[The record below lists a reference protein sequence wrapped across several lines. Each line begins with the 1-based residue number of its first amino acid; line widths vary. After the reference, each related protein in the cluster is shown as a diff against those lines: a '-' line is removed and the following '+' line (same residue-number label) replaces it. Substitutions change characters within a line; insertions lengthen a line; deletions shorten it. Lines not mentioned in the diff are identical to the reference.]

1 MELYYK
7 RKVNATAYLFIAPF
21 FIFLA
26 MFWLFPMINVFI
38 LSFQKDGILA
48 PATWV
53 GLDNYRKIFS
63 NPEFLN
69 DFLNN
74 LFYVIVIVPSGS
86 IIMGITLSVLLREK
100 TRITSFFE
108 SVYFLPLLLSMVT
121 AGTLMYFLFSSNG
134 PINYVLLQ
142 LGLGEIN
149 WFGNPILAK
158 LVICFLEV
166 WKGDTFFI
174 FIYVAALR
182 AIPEEYYE
190 ACFLDGASRFQTIR
204 YITLPLIKGTILFCV
219 TMSTIWS
226 FQIFDSIYVTTGG
239 GPLKTTRSVVQEIY
253 LSTFKHNDPGLGAA
267 LSIVFLVVILG
278 VSLVQSKVLNTKSD
292 SR

>member
-1 MELYYK
+1 MERNLK
-7 RKVNATAYLFIAPF
+7 RKVHASAYLFIAPF

-26 MFWLFPMINVFI
+26 LFWLFPMLNVFV
-38 LSFQKDGILA
+38 LSLQKDGILA

-53 GLDNYRKIFS
+53 GFENYRKIFT
-63 NPEFLN
+63 NPEIFN
-69 DFLNN
+69 DFLHN

-100 TRITSFFE
+100 ARLTSFFE
-108 SVYFLPLLLSMVT
+108 SVFFLPLLLSMVT
-121 AGTLMYFLFSSNG
+121 AGVLMYFLFSSNG

-142 LGLGEIN
+142 LGLGEVN
-149 WFGNPILAK
+149 WFGNPVLAK

-174 FIYVAALR
+174 FIYIAALR

-190 ACFLDGASRFQTIR
+190 ACLLDGSSRLQTFR

-226 FQIFDSIYVTTGG
+226 FQIFDSIYVTTDG
-239 GPLKTTRSVVQEIY
+239 GPLKASRSVVQEIY
-253 LSTFKHNDPGLGAA
+253 LATFKHNDPGQGAA
-267 LSIVFLVVILG
+267 LSIVFLVIILG
-278 VSLVQSKVLNTKSD
+278 VSVLQSKVLATKSD